1 MLSDNYLAV
10 NMDGRK
16 AYVRRGAIAPI
27 KEVSTLIFDC
37 DGVLIDARNSYN
49 RSISRTVSYLSQNL
63 LKMPIPEQ
71 AISEQVIYSFRKSG
85 GFNNDWDATCAILLY
100 LYTKLPQQALNNI
113 QTLAESQV
121 DGSSLVADAFERTS
135 EIRRSLQPIDA
146 ASVDD
151 AGIEKDLLMLAEKA
165 DSRGLV
171 SIEESLSKTISTDAL
186 KSFSWIMSHPAAVGV
201 SLVTT
206 VFEELFLGPDL
217 FRRKYGLQ
225 PRFITEGVGLVADE
239 KPVVSEE
246 TLQLLT
252 ERFGKLALGIVSGRS
267 QLTAEY
273 TLGTRLKR
281 FNSDLVVFVEDD
293 ISTALKNGEL
303 EQAKDFGKPSP
314 YGLLKAEKA
323 ASKSGLILY
332 VGDSKEDMLMVERA
346 NRVSNRFISSGVYG
360 CANSPTDLIDLF
372 MDNDVYLVAE
382 SVNDLY
388 RLFKMIGEGEVR

>member
-293 ISTALKNGEL
+293 IAIALKNGEL

>member
-10 NMDGRK
+10 NVDGRK
-16 AYVRRGAIAPI
+16 AYVRRDAIAPI

-49 RSISRTVSYLSQNL
+49 RSIGRTVSYLSQNL
-63 LKMPIPEQ
+63 LNMPIPEQ

-100 LYTKLPQQALNNI
+100 LYTKLPQQALDSI

-121 DGSSLVADAFERTS
+121 NGSSLVADVFERIS
-135 EIRRSLQPIDA
+135 EISRSLQPIDVT
-146 ASVDD
+146 SVDD

-171 SIEESLSKTISTDAL
+171 SIEEVLSKSISTDVL
-186 KSFSWIMSHPAAVGV
+186 KSFSWLMSHPAAVGV

-246 TLQLLT
+246 TLHLLT
-252 ERFGKLALGIVSGRS
+252 ERFGKLALGVVSGRS

-303 EQAKDFGKPSP
+303 EQAKGFGKPSP

-332 VGDSKEDMLMVERA
+332 IGDSKEDLLMVERA
-346 NRVSNRFISSGVYG
+346 NRVSNRFISGGVYG

>member
-10 NMDGRK
+10 NVDGRK
-16 AYVRRGAIAPI
+16 AYVRRDAMAPM

-100 LYTKLPQQALNNI
+100 LYTKLPQQALDSI
-113 QTLAESQV
+113 QTLAESQA

-135 EIRRSLQPIDA
+135 EISRSLQLIDA
-146 ASVDD
+146 VSVDD
-151 AGIEKDLLMLAEKA
+151 SGIEKDLLMLAEKA

-171 SIEESLSKTISTDAL
+171 SIEEALSKAISTDAL
-186 KSFSWIMSHPAAVGV
+186 KSFSWLMSHPAAVGV

-206 VFEELFLGPDL
+206 VFEEMFLGPDL
-217 FRRKYGLQ
+217 FRRKYGRQ

-293 ISTALKNGEL
+293 ISIALKNGDL
-303 EQAKDFGKPSP
+303 EQAKGFGKPSP

-332 VGDSKEDMLMVERA
+332 IGDSKEDLLMVERA
-346 NRVSNRFISSGVYG
+346 NRVSNRFISGGVYG

>member
-246 TLQLLT
+246 TLHLLT

-273 TLGTRLKR
+273 TLGTPFKH
-281 FNSDLVVFVEDD
+281 FNSGLVVFVEDD

-303 EQAKDFGKPSP
+303 EQAKGFGKPSP
-314 YGLLKAEKA
+314 YGLLNAEKA

-332 VGDSKEDMLMVERA
+332 
-346 NRVSNRFISSGVYG
+346 
-360 CANSPTDLIDLF
+360 
-372 MDNDVYLVAE
+372 
-382 SVNDLY
+382 
-388 RLFKMIGEGEVR
+388 IG

>member
-1 MLSDNYLAV
+1 MLSDNYLTV
-10 NMDGRK
+10 NIDGRK
-16 AYVRRGAIAPI
+16 AYVRRDALAPM

-63 LKMPIPEQ
+63 LKMPVPEW
-71 AISEQVIYSFRKSG
+71 AISEEVIYSFRKSG

-100 LYTKLPQQALNNI
+100 LYTKLPQQALDQI
-113 QTLAESQV
+113 QTVAGSQV
-121 DGSSLVADAFERTS
+121 NGGSLVTDVFERIS
-135 EIRRSLQPIDA
+135 EISRRLQPVDSAYVDA
-146 ASVDD
+146 AR
-151 AGIEKDLLMLAEKA
+151 IEKDLLVLAEKA

-171 SIEESLSKTISTDAL
+171 SIEEALSKSISTDAL
-186 KSFSWIMSHPAAVGV
+186 KSFSWLMSHPAAVGV

-217 FRRKYGLQ
+217 FRRKYDLQ
-225 PRFITEGVGLVADE
+225 PRFITDGVGLVADE

-273 TLGTRLKR
+273 TLGSRLKC

-293 ISTALKNGEL
+293 VSAALKNGEL

-314 YGLLKAEKA
+314 YGLLKAEKV

-332 VGDSKEDMLMVERA
+332 IGDSKEDLLMVERA
-346 NRVSNRFISSGVYG
+346 NHVSNRFIPGGVYG
-360 CANSPTDLIDLF
+360 CADSPKDLIDLF
-372 MDNDVYLVAE
+372 IDNDVYLVAE

-388 RLFKMIGEGEVR
+388 RLFKMIGEGEVK

>member
-1 MLSDNYLAV
+1 MLSDGYLTV
-10 NMDGRK
+10 NVDRRR
-16 AYVRRGAIAPI
+16 AYVRRDAIPSI

-49 RSISRTVSYLSQNL
+49 RSISRTVSYLAQNL
-63 LKMPIPEQ
+63 LKIPLPEQ

-100 LYTKLPQQALNNI
+100 LYTKLPKQALNSI
-113 QTLAESQV
+113 QALARSK
-121 DGSSLVADAFERTS
+121 DRGNRLTGDAFERIS
-135 EIRRSLQPIDA
+135 EINRRLK
-146 ASVDD
+146 SVDPLSID
-151 AGIEKDLLMLAEKA
+151 VEAVEEDLLMLAEKA

-171 SIEESLSKTISTDAL
+171 SVEEALSKALSTDAL
-186 KSFSWIMSHPAAVGV
+186 KSFSWLMSHPAAVGV

-225 PRFITEGVGLVADE
+225 PHFITEGVGLVADE
-239 KPVVSEE
+239 RPVVSEE

-252 ERFGKLALGIVSGRS
+252 ERFGKLGLGIVSGRS

-273 TLGTRLKR
+273 TLGTRLKC

-303 EQAKDFGKPSP
+303 AQAKDFGKPSP

-323 ASKSGLILY
+323 TSKSGLILY
-332 VGDSKEDMLMVERA
+332 IGDSKEDLLMVERA
-346 NRVSNRFISSGVYG
+346 NQVSNRFITGGVYG
-360 CANSPTDLIDLF
+360 CATSAKDLIDLF

>member
-1 MLSDNYLAV
+1 MLSDNYQAV
-10 NMDGRK
+10 NVDGRK
-16 AYVRRGAIAPI
+16 AYVRRDTIAPI

-63 LKMPIPEQ
+63 LNMPVPEQ

-100 LYTKLPQQALNNI
+100 LYTKLPQQALDNI

-121 DGSSLVADAFERTS
+121 NGSSLVADAFERIS
-135 EIRRSLQPIDA
+135 DISRSLQPIDA
-146 ASVDD
+146 ASADA
-151 AGIEKDLLMLAEKA
+151 AGIENDLLMLAEKA

-171 SIEESLSKTISTDAL
+171 SIEEALSKTISTDAL
-186 KSFSWIMSHPAAVGV
+186 KSFSWLMSHPATVGV

-206 VFEELFLGPDL
+206 IFEELFLGPDL

-293 ISTALKNGEL
+293 ISVALKNGDL

-323 ASKSGLILY
+323 TSKSGLILY
-332 VGDSKEDMLMVERA
+332 IGDSKEDLLMVERA
-346 NRVSNRFISSGVYG
+346 NRVSNRFIPGGVYG

-372 MDNDVYLVAE
+372 MNNDVYLVAE

>member
-10 NMDGRK
+10 NVDGRK

-293 ISTALKNGEL
+293 ISIALKNGEL

-372 MDNDVYLVAE
+372 MNNDVYLVAE

>member
-293 ISTALKNGEL
+293 ISIALKNGEL

>member
-10 NMDGRK
+10 NVDGRK
-16 AYVRRGAIAPI
+16 AYVRRDAIAPI

-49 RSISRTVSYLSQNL
+49 RSIGRTVSYLSQNL
-63 LKMPIPEQ
+63 LNMPIPEQ

-100 LYTKLPQQALNNI
+100 LYTKLPQQALDSI

-121 DGSSLVADAFERTS
+121 NGSSLVADVFERIS
-135 EIRRSLQPIDA
+135 EISRSLQPIDVT
-146 ASVDD
+146 SVDD

-171 SIEESLSKTISTDAL
+171 SIEEVLSKSISTDVL
-186 KSFSWIMSHPAAVGV
+186 KSFSWLMSHPAAVGV

-246 TLQLLT
+246 TLHLLT
-252 ERFGKLALGIVSGRS
+252 ERFGKLALGVVSGRS

-303 EQAKDFGKPSP
+303 EQAKGFGKPSP

-332 VGDSKEDMLMVERA
+332 IGDSKEDLLMVERA

>member
-10 NMDGRK
+10 NVDGRK
-16 AYVRRGAIAPI
+16 AYVRRDAIATM

-100 LYTKLPQQALNNI
+100 LYTKLPQQALDSI
-113 QTLAESQV
+113 QTLAESQA
-121 DGSSLVADAFERTS
+121 DGSSLAADAFERTS
-135 EIRRSLQPIDA
+135 EISRSLQPIDA

-151 AGIEKDLLMLAEKA
+151 SGIEKDLLMLAEKA

-171 SIEESLSKTISTDAL
+171 SIEEALSKSISTDVL
-186 KSFSWIMSHPAAVGV
+186 KSFSWLMSHPAAVGV

-293 ISTALKNGEL
+293 ISIALKNGDL

-332 VGDSKEDMLMVERA
+332 LGDSKEDLLMVERA
-346 NRVSNRFISSGVYG
+346 NRVSNRFISGGVYG